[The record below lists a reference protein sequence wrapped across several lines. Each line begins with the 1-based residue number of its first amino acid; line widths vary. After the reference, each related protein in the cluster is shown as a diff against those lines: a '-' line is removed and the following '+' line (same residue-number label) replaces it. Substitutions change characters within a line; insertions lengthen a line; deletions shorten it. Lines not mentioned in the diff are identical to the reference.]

1 MALVVADRV
10 KEATSTTGTGDVS
23 LSGAPANFVS
33 FGSALSNGD
42 TTYYAIVDNTNSDYE
57 VGIGTYTSATDSLSR
72 DTIFESSNSGA
83 KVDLQTGQKDVF
95 ITYPASKS
103 LLLDA
108 SGEVLG
114 DQTFSGSVTLNADP
128 TSGLQAATKQYVDTI
143 AAAGLHYHDPV
154 RVEKEGNLAA
164 TYNNGT
170 AGVGAT
176 LTNSGTQEALVI
188 DGVTLSVNDRVLI
201 YEQTDATQNGIYD
214 VTDTGSASTNWVL
227 TRSSDADSYG
237 PSDPDSLGQGDA
249 FFVQEGAL
257 GAGETYVM
265 NTEGTITFGT
275 TNITFVQISSAQIYT
290 GGTGISISGSE
301 ISSDITLA
309 EVTANGATTTANVT
323 FGNITGNTLVSN
335 SITYPTADGSP
346 GAFIKTDG
354 SGNLSFATALTAT
367 PTLDAVTTAGNNTA
381 NSITVG
387 NINASDVSC
396 NALTS
401 NGIDDNATSTAITI
415 DSSQNVSLSG
425 DLTVDTNTLYVD
437 STNNRVGINRTP
449 TTFNVEFDGSAQLIH
464 DRAGANTA
472 QVVVGSGGTSNVI
485 IDGDTIQLRDEG
497 GVTQITKDV
506 NGNVTIDGSD
516 ASTSLASTAI
526 LNLKAGDA
534 NNEYSILRFATSA
547 DGSIAYI
554 GAKATTTGAYPS
566 SVGNLEFGVQNGA
579 STVTAMTL
587 DSSGNVGIGTTSP
600 TGFAGYTSLDIN
612 NATSGALIDL
622 SQGDAMKGRLIA
634 TASTM
639 AIETASSVPI
649 IFQPAGTERMRLDAS
664 GRVGINTSSPD
675 SNIVSGIDNQS
686 FVVARYD
693 LSGGVPSG
701 GLGGIYSA
709 NANGGGFSSGDVV
722 IQARAGVN
730 SRSVLFYTGN
740 TSTERMRIDDSGNV
754 GIGTT
759 TPNSAGL
766 GANGQTLQLSTRTF
780 IAADSSGDTRLGGLS
795 GSNLTAFY
803 QGGTER
809 MQINSGGAALV
820 GTTSAS
826 NTTGTGVKLFPEGY
840 GGASTAVGVVGA
852 SSTGTNSGFRMY
864 STGAS
869 AYRFYV
875 DYAGTIFATSTSIS
889 AISDASLKENVR
901 DLDKGLDTINAL
913 QPRRFDWKNGDGND
927 IMGFIAQ
934 EVEEVMPE
942 LVHEYKYN
950 DEETKKGLKM
960 GDMVPSMVKAIQEL
974 SAQVNE
980 LKAEVAALKGA

>member
-1 MALVVADRV
+1 
-10 KEATSTTGTGDVS
+10 
-23 LSGAPANFVS
+23 
-33 FGSALSNGD
+33 
-42 TTYYAIVDNTNSDYE
+42 
-57 VGIGTYTSATDSLSR
+57 
-72 DTIFESSNSGA
+72 
-83 KVDLQTGQKDVF
+83 
-95 ITYPASKS
+95 
-103 LLLDA
+103 
-108 SGEVLG
+108 
-114 DQTFSGSVTLNADP
+114 
-128 TSGLQAATKQYVDTI
+128 
-143 AAAGLHYHDPV
+143 
-154 RVEKEGNLAA
+154 
-164 TYNNGT
+164 
-170 AGVGAT
+170 
-176 LTNSGTQEALVI
+176 
-188 DGVTLSVNDRVLI
+188 
-201 YEQTDATQNGIYD
+201 
-214 VTDTGSASTNWVL
+214 
-227 TRSSDADSYG
+227 
-237 PSDPDSLGQGDA
+237 
-249 FFVQEGAL
+249 
-257 GAGETYVM
+257 
-265 NTEGTITFGT
+265 
-275 TNITFVQISSAQIYT
+275 
-290 GGTGISISGSE
+290 
-301 ISSDITLA
+301 
-309 EVTANGATTTANVT
+309 
-323 FGNITGNTLVSN
+323 
-335 SITYPTADGSP
+335 
-346 GAFIKTDG
+346 
-354 SGNLSFATALTAT
+354 
-367 PTLDAVTTAGNNTA
+367 
-381 NSITVG
+381 
-387 NINASDVSC
+387 
-396 NALTS
+396 
-401 NGIDDNATSTAITI
+401 
-415 DSSQNVSLSG
+415 
-425 DLTVDTNTLYVD
+425 
-437 STNNRVGINRTP
+437 
-449 TTFNVEFDGSAQLIH
+449 
-464 DRAGANTA
+464 
-472 QVVVGSGGTSNVI
+472 
-485 IDGDTIQLRDEG
+485 
-497 GVTQITKDV
+497 
-506 NGNVTIDGSD
+506 
-516 ASTSLASTAI
+516 
-526 LNLKAGDA
+526 
-534 NNEYSILRFATSA
+534 
-547 DGSIAYI
+547 
-554 GAKATTTGAYPS
+554 
-566 SVGNLEFGVQNGA
+566 
-579 STVTAMTL
+579 MTL